1 MKRKRHSDFMS
12 SGWRPD
18 FGASGRAVF
27 LLGMSAFALPWNL
40 LHGQVNP
47 GGPSLF
53 GSGPIGNTNYPTPQE
68 RARRKVLAA
77 QRIRH
82 QQEMAS
88 DVAKLLILAK
98 DLNKEAQDDSSK
110 QNGDAEK
117 ARQIEKLAHRVQTLM
132 REAGVV

>member
-1 MKRKRHSDFMS
+1 MKRKRRSDFKS
-12 SGWRPD
+12 GGWRPD
-18 FGASGRAVF
+18 FGAAGRVV
-27 LLGMSAFALPWNL
+27 LLVGLSAFALPWHF

-47 GGPSLF
+47 SGPSLF
-53 GSGPIGNTNYPTPQE
+53 GAGPLGNMNYPTPQE

-88 DVAKLLILAK
+88 DVAKLLILANELK
-98 DLNKEAQDDSSK
+98 KEAQDESSTPE
-110 QNGDAEK
+110 GDAEK

-132 REAGVV
+132 REAGEG